1 MPNRFETHKPLV
13 LSQVLLRPRIFGAR
27 EVSDLEDRQVETQI
41 IIRSMCTQWSASSLP
56 AWDVCAP
63 AELARAMSHKAAPK
77 IATPKE
83 VNPFFNLVVPLSL
96 VRHWSASPTAS
107 IAHLTRG
114 ATEPRCR

>member
-1 MPNRFETHKPLV
+1 
-13 LSQVLLRPRIFGAR
+13 
-27 EVSDLEDRQVETQI
+27 
-41 IIRSMCTQWSASSLP
+41 
-56 AWDVCAP
+56 
-63 AELARAMSHKAAPK
+63 MSHKAAPK